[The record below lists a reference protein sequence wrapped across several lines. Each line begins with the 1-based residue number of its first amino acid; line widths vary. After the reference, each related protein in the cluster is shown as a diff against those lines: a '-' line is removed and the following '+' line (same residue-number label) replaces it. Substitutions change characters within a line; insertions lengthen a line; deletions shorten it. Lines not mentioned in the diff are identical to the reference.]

1 MKISFDVKLSAK
13 SDVILNFAGRS
24 CNETETCI
32 MKGRAYSSEL
42 RTITRKRK
50 LSSPRVETVPR
61 ALNYCVNVVETE
73 PPRFSIA
80 DEWRR
85 SEART
90 KRLVRSTY
98 SRVTRKL
105 RCWISA
111 LRAPAIGSCRL
122 TWLENLEDG
131 ERGPRIIL
139 EICRDIS
146 RSGGLLQI
154 PIRQLFVPFLSPM
167 AAIQNPLFH
176 LILHSAA

>member
-1 MKISFDVKLSAK
+1 MLNLS
-13 SDVILNFAGRS
+13 GRS

-32 MKGRAYSSEL
+32 MQGQACSCEL
-42 RTITRKRK
+42 RTIARKRK
-50 LSSPRVETVPR
+50 LSSPRAETVPR

-73 PPRFSIA
+73 PPRFSIV
-80 DEWRR
+80 DEWRW

-98 SRVTRKL
+98 SPVTRKL

-111 LRAPAIGSCRL
+111 LRAPAIDSCRL

-131 ERGPRIIL
+131 ERDPRIIL

-154 PIRQLFVPFLSPM
+154 PIWRLFVPFLSPM
-167 AAIQNPLFH
+167 AGIRNPPFH
-176 LILHSAA
+176 LILHGMA